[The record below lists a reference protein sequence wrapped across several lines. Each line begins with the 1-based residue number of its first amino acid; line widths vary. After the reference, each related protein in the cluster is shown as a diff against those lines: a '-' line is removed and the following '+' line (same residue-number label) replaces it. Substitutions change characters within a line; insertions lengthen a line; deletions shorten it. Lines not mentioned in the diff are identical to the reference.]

1 MAIIIFALLCFIIPS
16 FIWALVLLASRLR
29 SKKAI
34 GTVISHDAS
43 SGIDGGGDLYAPIV
57 EFQLPDGK
65 KITFTEKTHSN
76 ENILDIL
83 YKLFSKFVL
92 KRDSDKVQVLYDPNN
107 PQKARVNSFGT
118 LYYMPAFLF
127 LIGFCIILYSIPV
140 FHDFLSPIFKFIER
154 FISTL

>member
-1 MAIIIFALLCFIIPS
+1 MVIIIFALLCFIVPS
-16 FIWALVLLASRLR
+16 FIWALILLAFRLR
-29 SKKAI
+29 SKQAI
-34 GTVISHDAS
+34 GTIIGHDTVS
-43 SGIDGGGDLYAPIV
+43 DGNDLYAPIV
-57 EFQLPDGK
+57 EFQLPDGR

-92 KRDSDKVQVLYDPNN
+92 KQDLDKVRVLYDPNN

-118 LYYMPAFLF
+118 LYVMPAFLF

-140 FHDFLSPIFKFIER
+140 FHDFLTPIFKFIER
-154 FISTL
+154 LIGTI